1 MKFGSSSNNSLYS
14 CSDNSPLVYL
24 SASTLFLS
32 LINFLDGLGVDVSSL
47 RALIELPT
55 TIEEYIEKTE
65 QRIEDR
71 YGRMMAKGEAAY
83 KELRSE
89 ISATDYAQYLQKIES
104 EYGSLAAYWTAL
116 KKNK

>member
-1 MKFGSSSNNSLYS
+1 
-14 CSDNSPLVYL
+14 
-24 SASTLFLS
+24 
-32 LINFLDGLGVDVSSL
+32 
-47 RALIELPT
+47 
-55 TIEEYIEKTE
+55 
-65 QRIEDR
+65 
-71 YGRMMAKGEAAY
+71 MMAKGEAAY